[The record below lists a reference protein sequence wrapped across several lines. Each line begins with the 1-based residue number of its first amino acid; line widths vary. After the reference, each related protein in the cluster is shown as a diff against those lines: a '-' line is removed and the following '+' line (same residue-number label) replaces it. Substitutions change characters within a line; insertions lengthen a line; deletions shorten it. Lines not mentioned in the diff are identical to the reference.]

1 MARQTTRTVR
11 RGSAG
16 MSASHPNAKNPA
28 AELTSRNNFWRIST
42 AKAFPS
48 DRSVRRQRI
57 SRQDIGSFLI
67 KLDIATLRNKGDCS
81 VVVAR

>member
-11 RGSAG
+11 RSSAG
-16 MSASHPNAKNPA
+16 RSASHPNAKNPA
-28 AELTSRNNFWRIST
+28 AELTSRNDFWRISA

-48 DRSVRRQRI
+48 EKSLRRQHI
-57 SRQDIGSFLI
+57 SRQDIGGFLI

-81 VVVAR
+81 VVVAH